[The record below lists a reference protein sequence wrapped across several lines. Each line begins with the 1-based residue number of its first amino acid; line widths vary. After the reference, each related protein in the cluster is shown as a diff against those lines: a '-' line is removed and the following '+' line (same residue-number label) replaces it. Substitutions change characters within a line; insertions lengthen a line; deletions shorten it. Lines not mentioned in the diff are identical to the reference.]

1 MPEKHVMVLA
11 LKSFHI
17 VHRPRP
23 VGFESHLVYMII

>member
-23 VGFESHLVYMII
+23 VGSNLISCIW